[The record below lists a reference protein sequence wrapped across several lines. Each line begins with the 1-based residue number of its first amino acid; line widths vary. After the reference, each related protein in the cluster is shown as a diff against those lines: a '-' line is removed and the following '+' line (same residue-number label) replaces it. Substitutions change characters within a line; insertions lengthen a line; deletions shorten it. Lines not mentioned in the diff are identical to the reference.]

1 MTTQKKLVFLFVSVP
16 LLLPFFITIAY
27 SSFRFV
33 KLNVKPL
40 SIQNEYSLEKIAKE
54 TIQVIKTEETFLPEV
69 SAQEWTFNAYTKKE
83 TKKEKI
89 QIVTTSAPAQP
100 LLEET
105 PSIKEIIR
113 REEDPFLNDWRVKQ
127 QGGSIVLSTQKSN
140 TQRIL
145 NVNLDEKENRYLNY
159 ADIQGTLEWP
169 ALDHTQFFAEVS
181 FYDQIGENGLND
193 DLSTVLASQELRED
207 SPFLLKLPAETSG
220 HLIAKIYS
228 NADTQKE
235 KPLYI
240 GTYPKNPLFV
250 PKEGLRRL
258 LISMVP
264 TAQYLDQYQTVF
276 LGKVVDEY
284 LGESSELTQGIAGVR
299 IWVAETQE
307 EMESNEQGFFEIRGL
322 RQRAPYHLIFEK
334 EGFVTIQVPIQVL
347 QKKNRQIFV
356 LSPLS
361 KFTQGYD
368 LLLGERDPSRCVL
381 FATILKEGVPLPR
394 AIVTVMSVEKV
405 FYERNLG
412 FISVPDTT
420 LFSTSDNG
428 KFLLWNTSSGKHKL
442 HIYLEG
448 QLIST
453 QRVMLTPG
461 VVHYVTIDL

>member
-1 MTTQKKLVFLFVSVP
+1 M
-16 LLLPFFITIAY
+16 
-27 SSFRFV
+27 
-33 KLNVKPL
+33 
-40 SIQNEYSLEKIAKE
+40 
-54 TIQVIKTEETFLPEV
+54 
-69 SAQEWTFNAYTKKE
+69 
-83 TKKEKI
+83 
-89 QIVTTSAPAQP
+89 
-100 LLEET
+100 
-105 PSIKEIIR
+105 
-113 REEDPFLNDWRVKQ
+113 
-127 QGGSIVLSTQKSN
+127 
-140 TQRIL
+140 
-145 NVNLDEKENRYLNY
+145 
-159 ADIQGTLEWP
+159 
-169 ALDHTQFFAEVS
+169 
-181 FYDQIGENGLND
+181 
-193 DLSTVLASQELRED
+193 
-207 SPFLLKLPAETSG
+207 
-220 HLIAKIYS
+220 
-228 NADTQKE
+228 
-235 KPLYI
+235 
-240 GTYPKNPLFV
+240 
-250 PKEGLRRL
+250 
-258 LISMVP
+258 
-264 TAQYLDQYQTVF
+264 F

-334 EGFVTIQVPIQVL
+334 ERFVTIQVPIQVL